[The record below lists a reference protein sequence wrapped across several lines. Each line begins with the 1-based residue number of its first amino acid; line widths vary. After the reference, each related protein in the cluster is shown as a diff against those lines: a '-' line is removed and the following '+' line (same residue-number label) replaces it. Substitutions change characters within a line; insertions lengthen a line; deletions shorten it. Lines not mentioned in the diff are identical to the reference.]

1 MSRLQKIKLEN
12 IRKANELLDSGHD
25 KKYPNKE
32 VILKPS
38 DNVTNN
44 SPSFINKM
52 NNLKEQE
59 YLTEGDKGNPNLML
73 LNAFNQL
80 ESANENKVVN
90 MLKPCMDKIKPI
102 IMSGKVVNPL
112 GPGQITPFT
121 KAKGISEQWQKVDIN
136 EEPEKDTY
144 WMITKAN
151 RNNLIKMG
159 GTAEEIGR
167 SATNNFKKYC
177 K

>member
-1 MSRLQKIKLEN
+1 M
-12 IRKANELLDSGHD
+12 LL
-25 KKYPNKE
+25 
-32 VILKPS
+32 VIPLHL
-38 DNVTNN
+38 
-44 SPSFINKM
+44 
-52 NNLKEQE
+52 LKEHN
-59 YLTEGDKGNPNLML
+59 YLTEGDEGNPNLML

-80 ESANENKVVN
+80 EDANENKVVN
-90 MLKPCMDKIKPI
+90 MLKPCIDKIKPI
-102 IMSGKVVNPL
+102 IMSGQVVHPL

-121 KAKGISEQWQKVDIN
+121 KGKGLNEQNVLTALLSLDLN

-151 RNNLIKMG
+151 RENLIKMG
-159 GTAEEIGR
+159 GTAEEIGK

>member
-1 MSRLQKIKLEN
+1 MLISEQEKNR
-12 IRKANELLDSGHD
+12 IRGLHRG
-25 KKYPNKE
+25 NKE
-32 VILKPS
+32 
-38 DNVTNN
+38 
-44 SPSFINKM
+44 
-52 NNLKEQE
+52 E
-59 YLTEGDKGNPNLML
+59 YLTEEDKNNPNLML
-73 LNAFNQL
+73 LNAFTQL

-102 IMSGKVVNPL
+102 IMSGKVVNPV
-112 GPGQITPFT
+112 GPGLITPAT
-121 KAKGISEQWQKVDIN
+121 KTKGISEQWQKVDIN

>member
-1 MSRLQKIKLEN
+1 MSRLEKIKLEN
-12 IRKANELLDSGHD
+12 IRKANELLDSGHA

-38 DNVTNN
+38 DNVTSN

-52 NNLKEQE
+52 NNLKEHN
-59 YLTEGDKGNPNLML
+59 YLTEGDEGNPNLML

-80 ESANENKVVN
+80 EDANEDKVVN
-90 MLKPCMDKIKPI
+90 MLKPCIDKIKPI
-102 IMSGKVVNPL
+102 IMSGQVVHPL

-121 KAKGISEQWQKVDIN
+121 KGKGISEQLDLN

-151 RNNLIKMG
+151 RENLIKMG
-159 GTAEEIGR
+159 GTAEEIGK

>member
-1 MSRLQKIKLEN
+1 MIIPEQEKNR
-12 IRKANELLDSGHD
+12 IRELHRG
-25 KKYPNKE
+25 NK
-32 VILKPS
+32 
-38 DNVTNN
+38 
-44 SPSFINKM
+44 
-52 NNLKEQE
+52 QE
-59 YLTEGDKGNPNLML
+59 YLTEGDEGNPNLML
-73 LNAFNQL
+73 LNAFTQL
-80 ESANENKVVN
+80 EVANEDKVVN
-90 MLKPCMDKIKPI
+90 MLKPCIDKIKPI
-102 IMSGKVVNPL
+102 IMSGQVVHPI

-121 KAKGISEQWQKVDIN
+121 KSKGISEQWQKVDMN

-151 RNNLIKMG
+151 RENLIKMG

>member
-1 MSRLQKIKLEN
+1 MSRLQKLKIEN
-12 IRKANELLDSGHD
+12 IKKANELLENGHNHQ
-25 KKYPNKE
+25 YPPQV

-38 DNVTNN
+38 ENVTNSSN
-44 SPSFINKM
+44 SFVNKM
-52 NNLKEQE
+52 SNLKEQE
-59 YLTEGDKGNPNLML
+59 YLTEGDEGNPNLML

-80 ESANENKVVN
+80 EAANEEKVVN
-90 MLKPCMDKIKPI
+90 MLKPCIDKIKPI
-102 IMSGKVVNPL
+102 IMSGQVVLPL

-121 KAKGISEQWQKVDIN
+121 KGKGISEQLDLN

-151 RNNLIKMG
+151 RENLIKMG
-159 GTAEEIGR
+159 GTAEEIGK
-167 SATNNFKKYC
+167 SATNNFQKYC